1 MDAAPDTGPRRAAD
15 RALAERT
22 LAEPDQLSV
31 FLDAQRATL
40 RATLADLT
48 EAEARARLVPS
59 LTTLLGLVKHAT
71 FLQVV
76 WYQEAVTGTP
86 RTALGQPAA
95 VDDSFQLTP
104 SDTIASVL
112 ADFDRV
118 CGIARQVEA
127 THAVDDVVRGHRLG
141 PMTLRWVQLQVLREL
156 AQHNGH
162 ADILREQ
169 LLAVRPGRRVA
180 GPSLPRLLMISG
192 PIAAGKSTL
201 AAEVCRRL
209 RAGGHA
215 VALTDLDTVA
225 EMALPTLPDWDQ
237 AHTVHAELVAAWCA
251 TGIEIVVD
259 EGTSNPTEVQQVL
272 ARLPPGVDVVHVV
285 LTADFEASLAR
296 AQGEPGRGVSKERDF
311 LRGDH
316 DAYASTLAELPGT
329 WRLHVEGRTP
339 ADLAQEVLARFVG
352 PGSRGSSAQEP
363 TSPPL

>member
-1 MDAAPDTGPRRAAD
+1 MTADSALMNAAPDPGPEAIAGRVF
-15 RALAERT
+15 AERT
-22 LAEPDQLSV
+22 LAESDQLSV

-40 RATLADLT
+40 RATLDDLT

-86 RTALGQPAA
+86 RTELGQPAA
-95 VDDSFQLTP
+95 VDDSFALTS

-112 ADFDRV
+112 ADYDRV
-118 CGIARQVEA
+118 CAVAREVEA
-127 THAVDDVVRGHRLG
+127 THAADQVVSGHRLG
-141 PMTLRWVQLQVLREL
+141 SMTLRWVQLQVLREL

-169 LLAVRPGRRVA
+169 LLAARSVRPGA
-180 GPSLPRLLMISG
+180 SPLPRLLMISG

-209 RAGGHA
+209 RARGRS

-237 AHTVHAELVAAWCA
+237 AHAVHAQLVAAWCA

-259 EGTSNPTEVQQVL
+259 EGTSSPEEVRQVL
-272 ARLPPGVDVVHVV
+272 DQLPAGVDVVHVV

-296 AQGEPGRGVSKERDF
+296 AQGEPSRGLSKERDF

-316 DAYASTLAELPGT
+316 DAYARQLPDLPGT

-339 ADLAQEVLARFVG
+339 AELAQDVLDRFGEERRAPVD
-352 PGSRGSSAQEP
+352 
-363 TSPPL
+363 